1 VIPIT
6 RPHFPPKPKG
16 MWLRTYERLWY
27 QFCEAEERAEAAFD
41 MQAAAIRRW
50 ASRHFGEPHPSVLG
64 ARLGFR

>member
-1 VIPIT
+1 
-6 RPHFPPKPKG
+6 